1 MSELLKRK
9 SRKSKSKYKKF
20 DRENKFR
27 KQAQVALKVPSI
39 EKARRA
45 SSPKFPAKSKGDSLA
60 ESIASI
66 VGSFG
71 KKKKIPGLD
80 NKMFKSGTGEWVGTE
95 EAYADAEEPLL
106 NYIKGYDGMKSGGS
120 IKKHGGK
127 VKRNMG
133 GPVRGVGAARQGFG
147 KAKYSDKLY

>member
-9 SRKSKSKYKKF
+9 SGGKSKSKYKKF

-27 KQAQVALKVPSI
+27 KQAQVALVIPKDTG
-39 EKARRA
+39 KARTA

-95 EAYADAEEPLL
+95 EAYADAGLDIPD
-106 NYIKGYDGMKSGGS
+106 YGDTWMKSGGS
-120 IKKHGGK
+120 IKKK
-127 VKRNMG
+127 IKKKKSKAKKRSAL
-133 GPVRGVGAARQGFG
+133 RGYGAALRGF
-147 KAKYSDKLY
+147 

>member
-9 SRKSKSKYKKF
+9 SGGKSKSKYKKF

-45 SSPKFPAKSKGDSLA
+45 SSPKFPAKSKGDPLA
-60 ESIASI
+60 KSIASI

-95 EAYADAEEPLL
+95 EAYADAGLDIPD
-106 NYIKGYDGMKSGGS
+106 YGDTWMKSGGS
-120 IKKHGGK
+120 IKKK
-127 VKRNMG
+127 IKKKKPKAKKRSAL
-133 GPVRGVGAARQGFG
+133 RGYGAALRGF
-147 KAKYSDKLY
+147 

>member
-60 ESIASI
+60 KSIGTI
-66 VGSFG
+66 VDAFG

-80 NKMFKSGTGEWVGTE
+80 NKMFKSG
-95 EAYADAEEPLL
+95 
-106 NYIKGYDGMKSGGS
+106 S
-120 IKKHGGK
+120 IKKK
-127 VKRNMG
+127 IKKKKSKAKKRSAL
-133 GPVRGVGAARQGFG
+133 RGYGAALRGF
-147 KAKYSDKLY
+147 

>member
-95 EAYADAEEPLL
+95 EAYAGDVPDYIDEDAW
-106 NYIKGYDGMKSGGS
+106 M
-120 IKKHGGK
+120 KHGGK

>member
-80 NKMFKSGTGEWVGTE
+80 NKMFESITGDIVGTE
-95 EAYADAEEPLL
+95 EAFADAEYNLPD
-106 NYIKGYDGMKSGGS
+106 YIEGYDLKKGGS
-120 IKKHGGK
+120 IKKK
-127 VKRNMG
+127 MKKKKTKSKKRICL
-133 GPVRGVGAARQGFG
+133 RGQGAALRGF
-147 KAKYSDKLY
+147 

>member
-1 MSELLKRK
+1 MSEIIKRK
-9 SRKSKSKYKKF
+9 IGGKSKYKKF

-45 SSPKFPAKSKGDSLA
+45 SPPKFPAKSKGDSLA
-60 ESIASI
+60 ESLASI

-95 EAYADAEEPLL
+95 EAYAGDIP
-106 NYIKGYDGMKSGGS
+106 NYIDGDAWMKSGGS
-120 IKKHGGK
+120 IKKK
-127 VKRNMG
+127 IKKKKSKAKKRSAL
-133 GPVRGVGAARQGFG
+133 RGYGAALRGF
-147 KAKYSDKLY
+147 

>member
-1 MSELLKRK
+1 VSELLKRK

-95 EAYADAEEPLL
+95 EAYARDVPDYIDGDAW
-106 NYIKGYDGMKSGGS
+106 MKHGGS
-120 IKKHGGK
+120 IKKK
-127 VKRNMG
+127 IKKKKSKAKKRSAL
-133 GPVRGVGAARQGFG
+133 RGYGAALRGF
-147 KAKYSDKLY
+147 